1 MHVIE
6 KLKLAIRSSHQRMR
20 LERLLN
26 VEKSEPLTG
35 EIKDRLLKSRK
46 RLTEAMLKNWSDAQ
60 IIEKE
65 RLLTQ
70 RLQKDAER
78 SCRTVEKS
86 LKGLNDGSPQN
97 EEGLGSQEVVQ
108 RGLEGRPHWEKM
120 RPKKG

>member
-60 IIEKE
+60 ITEKE

-78 SCRTVEKS
+78 LCLTAEKS
-86 LKGLNDGSPQN
+86 QKGLSDGSPQN
-97 EEGLGSQEVVQ
+97 EEGLGPQEMVQ
-108 RGLEGRPHWEKM
+108 GGLEGRPHWEKM
-120 RPKKG
+120 RPKKR